1 LWKSADQH
9 AQESE
14 SNGCKSNYAIY
25 VSGVGTRF
33 NGELN
38 IFQRALAMMQDHSG
52 FGLGVG
58 TGGTRRLDYGED
70 QLNDA
75 LKQVMILNAKKSEI
89 DTGKYANEKKC
100 IVLQRSIIV

>member
-1 LWKSADQH
+1 MKKKRNGQIHLGCGN

-38 IFQRALAMMQDHSG
+38 IFQRALVMMQDHSG

-75 LKQVMILNAKKSEI
+75 LKQVMILNAKKI
-89 DTGKYANEKKC
+89 RN
-100 IVLQRSIIV
+100 RHR

>member
-1 LWKSADQH
+1 
-9 AQESE
+9 
-14 SNGCKSNYAIY
+14 
-25 VSGVGTRF
+25 
-33 NGELN
+33 
-38 IFQRALAMMQDHSG
+38 MMQDHSG

-89 DTGKYANEKKC
+89 DTGKYANEKKVYSFAEVDNSLKQHRLIKKINISTFGFSVEQLSPC
-100 IVLQRSIIV
+100 IYESIYVAMRI